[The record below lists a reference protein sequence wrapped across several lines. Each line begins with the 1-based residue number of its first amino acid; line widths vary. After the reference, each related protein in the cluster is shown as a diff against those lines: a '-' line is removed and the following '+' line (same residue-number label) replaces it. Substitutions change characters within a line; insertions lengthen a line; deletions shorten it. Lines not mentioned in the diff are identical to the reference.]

1 MKRVEVT
8 LREQDAA
15 LIRRLAGELRRKDV
29 NAERLRSVL
38 RGVLAKSRGT
48 NLAEALYDP
57 AISGPEFDEVFQEI
71 EQFRRSPE
79 MMRVRDID
87 L

>member
-15 LIRRLAGELRRKDV
+15 LIRRLAGELRRSDA
-29 NAERLRSVL
+29 NAQRLRSTL
-38 RGVLAKSRGT
+38 RGVLARTRGT
-48 NLAEALYDP
+48 NIAEALYDP
-57 AISGPEFDEVFQEI
+57 AIAGPEFDEVFQEI
-71 EQFRRSPE
+71 EQFRHRPE
-79 MMRVRDID
+79 MMRVRDVD